1 MIISYENI
9 DKKNCNLELDKIYL
23 KVMVQLS
30 KQNHS
35 NAFNRLREETEYH
48 ISELQDEDITN
59 LLQSLKLFS

>member
-1 MIISYENI
+1 MIINYENI

-23 KVMVQLS
+23 KVVQLS

-48 ISELQDEDITN
+48 ISELQDED
-59 LLQSLKLFS
+59 

>member
-9 DKKNCNLELDKIYL
+9 DKKNCNLELDKIHL
-23 KVMVQLS
+23 KVMVQPS

-48 ISELQDEDITN
+48 ISELQDED
-59 LLQSLKLFS
+59 